1 VIFKFI
7 EEYQYEFRVV
17 KMCEVLKVST
27 SGYYKWL
34 GEKEKRNNIREEKAR
49 MNLLIRLCFIESH
62 ETYGSPRIVEE
73 LKARGVLLCERTI
86 GKRMKEMGLRATS
99 KTSYVVTTDS
109 DHQYPIYPNLLE
121 RQFMVD
127 APNTAWVT
135 DITYIWTIQGWLYLA
150 SVMDLFSRKIVG
162 WSIGATM
169 KKELPLEA
177 LKQAIMLREPG
188 EGLIHHSDRG
198 SQYCSNEYTELLSE
212 RKMKGSMS
220 RKGDPYDNAC
230 IESFHATIKK
240 ELIYRYKWETRE
252 GAIKAIRHYIDQF
265 YNTRRRHSTL
275 GYVSPVDFEKA
286 YNESRLLAAG

>member
-1 VIFKFI
+1 VIFSFI
-7 EEYQYEFRVV
+7 EEHQNEFRVV
-17 KMCEVLKVST
+17 KMCKVLKVST

-34 GEKEKRNNIREEKAR
+34 GEEEKRNQAREEREKI
-49 MNLLIRLCFIESH
+49 NQQIRICFIESH
-62 ETYGSPRIVEE
+62 KTYGSPRIKEE

-86 GKRMKEMGLRATS
+86 GKRMKEMGLHATS
-99 KTSYVVTTDS
+99 KTPFVVTTDS
-109 DHQYPIYPNLLE
+109 NHQYPIYPNLLE

-127 APNTAWVT
+127 TPNTVWVT
-135 DITYIWTIQGWLYLA
+135 DITYIWTMQGWLYLA

-162 WSIGATM
+162 WSIAATM

-198 SQYCSNEYTELLSE
+198 SQYCSNEYTELLTES
-212 RKMKGSMS
+212 KMKGSMS
-220 RKGDPYDNAC
+220 RKGDPFDNAC

-240 ELIYRYKWETRE
+240 ELIYRFKWETRE
-252 GAIKAIRHYIDQF
+252 GAIQAVRHYIDQF

-286 YNESRLLAAG
+286 YTKSLLLAAG

>member
-1 VIFKFI
+1 MIFKFM
-7 EEYQYEFRVV
+7 EEHQNEFRVV

-34 GEKEKRNNIREEKAR
+34 GEKEKRNRIYEEKEKT
-49 MNLLIRLCFIESH
+49 NQLIRICFIQSH
-62 ETYGSPRIVEE
+62 ETYGSPRITKDLE
-73 LKARGVLLCERTI
+73 AQGVRVCERTI

-99 KTSYVVTTDS
+99 ETPYVVTTDS
-109 DHQYPIYPNLLE
+109 NHQYPIYPNLLE
-121 RQFMVD
+121 RKFMVD
-127 APNTAWVT
+127 APNTVWVT

-162 WSIGATM
+162 WSIGNNM

-198 SQYCSNEYTELLSE
+198 SQYCSNEYNELLTE

-252 GAIKAIRHYIDQF
+252 GAIKAIGYYINQF

-275 GYVSPVDFEKA
+275 DYVSPVDFERA
-286 YNESRLLAAG
+286 YNKSLLLAAG

>member
-1 VIFKFI
+1 MIFSFI
-7 EEYQYEFRVV
+7 EKHQDTFRVV
-17 KMCEVLKVST
+17 KMCEVLEVSS

-34 GEKEKRNNIREEKAR
+34 GEKEKRNKIHEEKEKINQQIR
-49 MNLLIRLCFIESH
+49 MCFIESH
-62 ETYGSPRIVEE
+62 GTYGSPRITKELEE
-73 LKARGVLLCERTI
+73 RGVRVCERTI
-86 GKRMKEMGLRATS
+86 GKRMREMGIRAIPETP
-99 KTSYVVTTDS
+99 YIVTTDS
-109 DHQYPIYPNLLE
+109 NHKLPIYPNLLE
-121 RQFMVD
+121 RNFMVD
-127 APNTAWVT
+127 TPDTVWVT

-162 WSIGATM
+162 WNIGSDM
-169 KKELPLEA
+169 KKELPLAA
-177 LKQAIMLREPG
+177 LKQAIMLREPV

-198 SQYCSNEYTELLSE
+198 SQYCSNDYTSLLDE

-252 GAIKAIRHYIDQF
+252 GAIKAIGHYINQF

-275 GYVSPVDFEKA
+275 GYVSPVEFEQA
-286 YNESRLLAAG
+286 YNKSRLLPTG